1 MFCCLQLP
9 LFLEQLEVGQLEL
22 GSTVPVV
29 QRASRPVLNAQ
40 GVWVDLDVVYEG
52 GFKMT
57 VDTKLN
63 MDRIKQTQAESPTSD
78 SPRTPT
84 PTHQMLVYSQ

>member
-1 MFCCLQLP
+1 MFM
-9 LFLEQLEVGQLEL
+9 EQLEVSNLEL
-22 GSTVPVV
+22 GDSVPVI

-40 GVWVDLDVVYEG
+40 GVWVDLDIIYEG

-63 MDRIKQTQAESPTSD
+63 LDRIKQAQAESPNSD
-78 SPRTPT
+78 SPKSGSPAKTLTPT
-84 PTHQMLVYSQ
+84 AASTPQT